1 MNFNE
6 PGSYIS
12 IISTVFLILSEVLPF
27 LSCKSNG
34 LFDFVIT
41 FFKNNQK
48 CIEDKANKIID
59 INKSHELTSI
69 VTHYTEELLIIRHF
83 KLELEKMLQEI
94 NDNKIDRNGIKN
106 NIQKMLDEI
115 KVSNEKHKK

>member
-6 PGSYIS
+6 PESYIS

-106 NIQKMLDEI
+106 NIQ
-115 KVSNEKHKK
+115 